1 MSLVLQGKVESLL
14 RNHWA
19 LSTVV
24 TMLIILVISVLLA
37 ATVSYFAINV
47 TGTRMQEES
56 VLLARQHVWFN
67 GIEGHSQA
75 AILIVNTGGRDIS
88 VQKVTVRGQTVN
100 WSETFYYKG
109 RFTLTTDITYI
120 ENISEGALT
129 PVSDGVGS
137 FEGVVTVHGDL
148 PLCTGES
155 MLVYVKNPDSIT
167 VNDIGQTVA
176 IDVYT
181 SQAIYYKEANV
192 ETPILSKNN

>member
-1 MSLVLQGKVESLL
+1 MSLALRGIVELLL
-14 RNHWA
+14 RSHWA
-19 LSTVV
+19 LTTVV
-24 TMLIILVISVLLA
+24 TTIIIIVISVLLA

-56 VLLARQHVWFN
+56 ILLARQHVWFN
-67 GIEGHSQA
+67 SLDGQSQA

-120 ENISEGALT
+120 KNISEDSLT
-129 PVSDGVGS
+129 PISDGVSS
-137 FEGVVTVHGDL
+137 FEEVIAVHGDL
-148 PLCTGES
+148 PLCMGES

-192 ETPILSKNN
+192 ETPVLSGHK

>member
-1 MSLVLQGKVESLL
+1 MSLVLQSKVEPHFKN
-14 RNHWA
+14 RKA

-56 VLLARQHVWFN
+56 VFLAKQHVWFN
-67 GIEGHSQA
+67 NIEGHSQA
-75 AILIVNTGGRDIS
+75 AILIINIGGRDIS

-100 WSETFYYKG
+100 WSEAYYFKG
-109 RFTLTTDITYI
+109 KFTLDTDLIYIT
-120 ENISEGALT
+120 NLSEGSLT
-129 PVSDGVGS
+129 PVRDTFGS
-137 FEGVVTVHGDL
+137 YETVNRVHGYL

-167 VNDIGQTVA
+167 INDVGQTVA

-192 ETPILSKNN
+192 ETPNY

>member
-1 MSLVLQGKVESLL
+1 MSLVLKGKLEPLL
-14 RNHWA
+14 KNRWA

-24 TMLIILVISVLLA
+24 ATLIIIVISVLLA
-37 ATVSYFAINV
+37 TTVSYFAINV

-56 VLLARQHVWFN
+56 ILLAKQHVWFN
-67 GIEGHSQA
+67 GLEGRSQA

-109 RFTLTTDITYI
+109 RFTLTTDIIYI
-120 ENISEGALT
+120 ENISEDSFT
-129 PVSDGVGS
+129 PISDGVGS
-137 FEGVVTVHGDL
+137 FEKVASVHGDL
-148 PLCTGES
+148 PLCAGQS
-155 MLVYVKNPDSIT
+155 MLVYVKDPDSIT

-192 ETPILSKNN
+192 ETPILSG